1 MTMVLG
7 PTVKKATQKK
17 TEKKTESKTESKT
30 EKVVAPQQASDTVEI
45 STEKETEV
53 AQ

>member
-7 PTVKKATQKK
+7 PTVKKATQKNTAK
-17 TEKKTESKTESKT
+17 KAPVKPAQQVSDAAPAATER
-30 EKVVAPQQASDTVEI
+30 
-45 STEKETEV
+45 ETEV

>member
-7 PTVKKATQKK
+7 PTVKKATQKSAA
-17 TEKKTESKTESKT
+17 KK
-30 EKVVAPQQASDTVEI
+30 APQQEVKAS
-45 STEKETEV
+45 SGQQKETEV